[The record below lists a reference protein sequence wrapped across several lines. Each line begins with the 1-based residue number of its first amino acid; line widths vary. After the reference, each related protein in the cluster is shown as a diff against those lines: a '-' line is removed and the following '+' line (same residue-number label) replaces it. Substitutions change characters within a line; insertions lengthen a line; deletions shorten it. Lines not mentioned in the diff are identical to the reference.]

1 MTRRPVSAELA
12 PPRGLADPHAQTVW
26 ATGFRFPPRL
36 ALRGEAWET
45 PDGDVVDVDFLG
57 DKPGAPGVLVLH
69 GLEGSSQAV
78 YVRGLLA
85 AIDAKGWNGA
95 ALNFR
100 SCGPSPHRL
109 ARTYHSG
116 FTDDL
121 QLAATRLKAKWGTLA
136 VAGFSLGG
144 NVTLKWLG
152 EQGANAAADA
162 GVGIS
167 VPFDLGAAA
176 HAIDSPGFWGFVY
189 RERFLRSLRAKALR
203 TCAAHPGLLEP
214 DEVRRAKSFAAFDDI
229 VTARLNGFAS
239 AADYWARCS
248 SSGFLD
254 RIRVPTLMVSA
265 DDDPI
270 VPGATIPREAI
281 ANPAIDM
288 RITAHGGHVG
298 FVGGSVMRP
307 RYVAEE
313 WAIAFL
319 ERRFA
324 ALAAPALRREGA

>member
-1 MTRRPVSAELA
+1 MVPAA
-12 PPRGLADPHAQTVW
+12 GLAHPHAQTVW
-26 ATGFRFPPRL
+26 ATACRFPRRL
-36 ALRGEAWET
+36 RLRAESWDTA
-45 PDGDVVDVDFLG
+45 DGDVVDLELLPDR
-57 DKPGAPGVLVLH
+57 PRAPGVLVLH
-69 GLEGSSQAV
+69 GLEGSSRAI

-85 AIDAKGWNGA
+85 SIDAKGWNGA

-121 QLAATRLKAKWGTLA
+121 QLAATRLRARWGTLA

-152 EQGANAAADA
+152 EQGAAAAADA
-162 GVGIS
+162 AVAIS

-176 HAIDSPGFWGFVY
+176 RAIDSPGFWGFVY
-189 RERFLRSLRAKALR
+189 RERFLRSLRRKALR
-203 TCAAHPGLLEP
+203 TCAAHAGVLDAGEI
-214 DEVRRAKSFAAFDDI
+214 RRARSFAAFDDL
-229 VTARLNGFAS
+229 VTARLNGFSGAS
-239 AADYWARCS
+239 DYWARCS
-248 SSGFLD
+248 SARFLD

-270 VPGATIPREAI
+270 VPGEVIPRDAS
-281 ANPAIDM
+281 NPALEL

-298 FVGGSVMRP
+298 FVGGSLVRP

-313 WAIAFL
+313 WAIEFL
-319 ERRFA
+319 SRR
-324 ALAAPALRREGA
+324 LGPPARGEAQTA